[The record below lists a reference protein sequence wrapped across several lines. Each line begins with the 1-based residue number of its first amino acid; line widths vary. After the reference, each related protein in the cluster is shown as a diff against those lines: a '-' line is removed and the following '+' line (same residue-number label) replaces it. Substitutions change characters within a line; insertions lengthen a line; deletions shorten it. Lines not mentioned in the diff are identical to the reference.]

1 MVVIKKLPRQIHD
14 YGEKFT
20 RSNSHHHSEVKVSQ
34 WGKIT
39 KALVQ
44 YEDVIL
50 SV

>member
-14 YGEKFT
+14 YGAKFT
-20 RSNSHHHSEVKVSQ
+20 GSYSHHDREVKVSP
-34 WGKIT
+34 WEKIT

-44 YEDVIL
+44 YKDVIL